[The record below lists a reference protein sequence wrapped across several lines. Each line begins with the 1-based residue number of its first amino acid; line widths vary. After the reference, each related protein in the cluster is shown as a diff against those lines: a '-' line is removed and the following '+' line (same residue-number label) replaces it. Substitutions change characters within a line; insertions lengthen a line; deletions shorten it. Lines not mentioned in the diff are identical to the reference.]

1 MSVNVKY
8 FFTKT
13 FSGAGSNF
21 CSYDGTIAG
30 HTILDTKTVGFFNAV
45 ARDLHASDLIMCNC
59 IDGNTM
65 YVISQTPTFD
75 GFGNPIS
82 DIGIE
87 DYSIAST
94 IGQKVECKVATTE
107 NITLSG
113 LQTVDGYTTL
123 ANDRVLVKNQT
134 LTQDNGIY
142 NAKTGAWSRSS
153 DCDNYTEVV
162 YSSVYIENGTV
173 NQHTGWAF
181 TNPSGGTMGVTVI
194 NVAKISGSGSASN
207 VGDYKNS
214 ALLSNHSG
222 WVLCN
227 GLAVSRSTYS
237 SLFLVI
243 GTAFGI
249 GDGST
254 TFNLPDGRGRTFG
267 YTGTGSGLTNRT
279 IGENIGT
286 ETHILTTEEMPSHT
300 HTFTGNPLSDH
311 VHGVNDPTHTHPIA
325 PGTLGNWG
333 WPTNTAANINLNG
346 SSFPISGYYGNTP
359 SATNISIVSA
369 SAGTPT
375 GTNSSIGTGSALSVM
390 QPTFFGGNLFIY
402 SGV

>member
-21 CSYDGTIAG
+21 CSYDGTTAG
-30 HTILDTKTVGFFNAV
+30 HTILDTKSVGFFNAV
-45 ARDLHASDLIMCNC
+45 ARDLHASDLVMCNC

-82 DIGIE
+82 DIGVE

-113 LQTVDGYTTL
+113 LQTIDGYTTL

-134 LTQDNGIY
+134 LAQDNGIF
-142 NAKTGAWSRSS
+142 NAKTGVWARSS
-153 DCDNYTEVV
+153 DCNNYTEVV
-162 YSSVYIENGTV
+162 YSSVYIENGTI

-181 TNPSGGTMGVTVI
+181 TNPSGGTMGVNVI
-194 NVAKISGSGSASN
+194 HVAKISGSGSASN

-214 ALLSNHSG
+214 ALLANHSG

-254 TFNLPDGRGRTFG
+254 TFNLPDGKGRVSG
-267 YTGTGSGLTNRT
+267 YIGTGSGLTSRT
-279 IGENIGT
+279 LGQSIGVEHNT
-286 ETHILTTEEMPSHT
+286 
-300 HTFTGNPLSDH
+300 D
-311 VHGVNDPTHTHPIA
+311 VPTHDH
-325 PGTLGNWG
+325 
-333 WPTNTAANINLNG
+333 
-346 SSFPISGYYGNTP
+346 
-359 SATNISIVSA
+359 
-369 SAGTPT
+369 
-375 GTNSSIGTGSALSVM
+375 SIGHDHGSFSSGPAGDASIPNGGFGLMRRSTGGQDTFDVGDVSPGEPDLVTAPSGWAHAHLVDVPNYIGDSSSTGIATVSNM
-390 QPTFFGGNLFIY
+390 QPTLFIGNLFIY
-402 SGV
+402 AGA